1 MTEKPEIYIDGL
13 NVFMRHFAANPSR
26 SLNGQL
32 CGGIFGMLR
41 NIQQLSEKFKPN
53 KIVVAWEGGGSVRRR
68 NIDPNYKNGR
78 RPIRLNRSEYNEDI
92 PDTIE
97 NRNWQL
103 KTLVNILY
111 KTPVTQIYVNDCEAD
126 DVIAYL
132 TSAKKTNSQKII
144 VTSDK
149 DYYQL
154 IDEKTKIWSPNKKL
168 LIDEKYVLD
177 MWGVTPQNFCTARC
191 FNGDQSDGIK
201 GVKGVGF
208 KTMSKRFPDLSTC
221 KDMSINDILSIAR
234 QEVENGSNLKLF
246 KNIINE
252 YSNIQKNWKLMYLN
266 SAMLSGDQIKKIN
279 YQLENKE
286 EKINKFELLKLLNK
300 QGLNSF
306 DIHTF
311 LLTIKSSIRTQI

>member
-1 MTEKPEIYIDGL
+1 MNEKPEIYIDGL
-13 NVFMRHFAANPSR
+13 NVFMRHFAANPVR

-41 NIQQLSEKFKPN
+41 NIQHLSEKFKPK
-53 KIVVAWEGGGSVRRR
+53 KIVVVWEGGGSARRR

-92 PDTIE
+92 PDTVE

-103 KTLVNILY
+103 KTLVNVLY
-111 KTPVTQIYVNDCEAD
+111 KTPVIQIYINDCEAD
-126 DVIAYL
+126 DTIAYL
-132 TSAKKTNSQKII
+132 TSAKKTDYQKII

-154 IDEKTKIWSPNKKL
+154 INDQTKIWSPNKKL
-168 LIDEKYVLD
+168 LIDEQYVLEK
-177 MWGVTPQNFCTARC
+177 WGVTPQNFCTTRC

-201 GVKGVGF
+201 GVKGAGF
-208 KTMSKRFPDLSTC
+208 KTMAKRFPDLSTC
-221 KDMSINDILSIAR
+221 KDISINDIISIAK
-234 QEVENGSNLKLF
+234 QEVKNGSNLKLYE
-246 KNIINE
+246 NIINE
-252 YSNIQKNWKLMYLN
+252 AQSIKKNWSLMYLN
-266 SAMLSGDQIKKIN
+266 SSMISADQVKKIN

-311 LLTIKSSIRTQI
+311 LLTIKSCIRTQI

>member
-1 MTEKPEIYIDGL
+1 MDSKPDIYIDGL
-13 NVFMRHFAANPSR
+13 NVFMRHFAANPAK

-41 NIQQLSEKFKPN
+41 NIQHLSEKFKPE
-53 KIVVAWEGGGSVRRR
+53 KVVVVWEGGGSLRRR
-68 NIDPNYKNGR
+68 NIDPNYKSGR
-78 RPIRLNRSEYNEDI
+78 RPIRLNRSEYNKDI
-92 PDTIE
+92 PDTLE

-111 KTPVTQIYVNDCEAD
+111 KTPITQIYINDCEAD

-132 TSAKKTNSQKII
+132 TSAKKENKQKII

-154 IDEKTKIWSPNKKL
+154 INNNTKIWSPNKKL
-168 LIDEKYVLD
+168 LIDEKYVLEK
-177 MWGVTPQNFCTARC
+177 WGITPQNFCTTRC
-191 FNGDQSDGIK
+191 FSGDQSDGIK
-201 GVKGVGF
+201 GVKGAGF
-208 KTMSKRFPDLSTC
+208 KIMSKRFPELSTC
-221 KDMSINDILSIAR
+221 KDISIDDIISIASR
-234 QEVENGSNLKLF
+234 EVKNGSKLK
-246 KNIINE
+246 I
-252 YSNIQKNWKLMYLN
+252 YSNILCEASNIKKNWSLMYLN
-266 SAMLSGDQIKKIN
+266 SSMISADQVKKIN
-279 YQLENKE
+279 YQIENKE
-286 EKINKFELLKLLNK
+286 EKINKFDLLKIMSK